1 MIKEQKKRE
10 SGKIHKVRN
19 EKSEITTNTGQTKYT
34 IKDIPGNFMVI
45 HLMPRESINFLA
57 NMKLGKHKK

>member
-10 SGKIHKVRN
+10 RGKIHKVRN

-34 IKDIPGNFMVI
+34 IKDIPW
-45 HLMPRESINFLA
+45 
-57 NMKLGKHKK
+57 